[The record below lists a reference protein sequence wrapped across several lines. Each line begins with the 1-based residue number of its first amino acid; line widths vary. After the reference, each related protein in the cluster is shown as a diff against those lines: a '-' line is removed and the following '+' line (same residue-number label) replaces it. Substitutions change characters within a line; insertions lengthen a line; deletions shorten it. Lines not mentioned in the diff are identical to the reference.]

1 MRRSSNR
8 KSGGALYFLKEG
20 LSSIFVHKLM
30 SFAAVTVI
38 AACMLITGIFSLVAY
53 NIDMLVESL
62 ASQSEIYVY
71 VDETMSRSEA
81 LALESQIR
89 SLDNVAR
96 LEFISKEQAFQN
108 YLDELGEDAYI
119 MEDLEAD
126 NPLRDGYRIAMKDVS
141 MHEDT
146 VKKLESL
153 PGIAASN
160 SEKEVS
166 DKLMQIRKVVKL
178 IAYTLIGL
186 LGAVSVFIISNTV
199 RLAMFAR
206 RDEIAVMKMV
216 GATNHFIR
224 TPFVIEGVALGI
236 GGAVLAF
243 FTQWGV
249 YGYIVKELEAG
260 TAIFDMQ
267 PFTVFVRPLAMWL
280 LAAGVVIGGVGS
292 GITIRRFLRV

>member
-1 MRRSSNR
+1 MRRGNR

-71 VDETMSRSEA
+71 VDEAMSRSEA

-108 YLDELGEDAYI
+108 YLDELGDDAYI
-119 MEDLEAD
+119 MEDLESD
-126 NPLRDGYRIAMKDVS
+126 NPLRDGYRITMKDVS

-243 FTQWGV
+243 FAQWGV

-267 PFTVFVRPLAMWL
+267 PFTVFVRPLALCL